1 MYGPGGAGGDLQ
13 KAGVAMRKKERK
25 QFFFFISVASD

>member
-13 KAGVAMRKKERK
+13 KAGVAMRKEGEEAI
-25 QFFFFISVASD
+25 FFLHICSI